1 MLLNITTYRSTIGF
15 TYLEVLIALT
25 IAGIALSGNLSLQT
39 KSLAATKRALDL
51 NQVVIIIDDLANRIM
66 LTSPSAREHY
76 LQDLHGENSLF
87 SSVKKCFDVNNPC
100 TSREFATFNIAQ
112 INERLTNLLTNYT
125 LQIKQLA
132 KLYAIYMVW
141 ADTSIQDCMANE
153 GGDFCLVMKIF
164 V

>member
-25 IAGIALSGNLSLQT
+25 IAGIALSGHLNLQA
-39 KSLAATKRALDL
+39 KSLAVTKRALDI
-51 NQVVIIIDDLANRIM
+51 NQAIIIIDDLANRIM
-66 LTSPSAREHY
+66 LTSPSAREYY
-76 LQDLHGENSLF
+76 LQDVYSENSVF
-87 SSVKKCFDVNNPC
+87 SSVKPCFDVNNPC
-100 TSREFATFNIAQ
+100 ASTEFAAFNMAQ
-112 INERLTNLLTNYT
+112 INSRLANLLPHYT

-141 ADTSIQDCMANE
+141 ADTSLQDCMANE

>member
-66 LTSPSAREHY
+66 LTSSSAREHY
-76 LQDLHGENSLF
+76 LQDLDRENSLF
-87 SSVKKCFDVNNPC
+87 SSVKTCFDVNNPC
-100 TSREFATFNIAQ
+100 TSNDFAEFNIAQ

-125 LQIKQLA
+125 LQIKKLA
-132 KLYAIYMVW
+132 KLYAIYIAW
-141 ADTSIQDCMANE
+141 ADTSLQDCMANE